1 MESVISLQEVSKVYR
16 RGEREVRALD
26 SVSLSVEKGE
36 FLAVVGSSGSGK
48 TTLMNLMGC
57 LDTPTSGTCLFEG
70 EDVGQLSGQRLAAI
84 RNSRIGFVFQGFNLI
99 GGLTALEN
107 VELPLAYRGV
117 PASERRALAREA
129 LSLDGLVE
137 RTVHL
142 PGQQSGGQ
150 QQRVAVARA
159 IAARPPVILADEPTG
174 NLDPASG
181 KAVMEILNRL
191 HREGRTLVLIT
202 HDMALAAT
210 AQRRVHIREGHLRR
224 EEEHEFPFGDE
235 GKFGGFRP
243 SLAIDNPPADDII
256 SS

>member
-1 MESVISLQEVSKVYR
+1 MLPLL
-16 RGEREVRALD
+16 LD
-26 SVSLSVEKGE
+26 GRKPDG
-36 FLAVVGSSGSGK
+36 
-48 TTLMNLMGC
+48 N
-57 LDTPTSGTCLFEG
+57 LFE
-70 EDVGQLSGQRLAAI
+70 EITDRL
-84 RNSRIGFVFQGFNLI
+84 
-99 GGLTALEN
+99 GLKAF
-107 VELPLAYRGV
+107 
-117 PASERRALAREA
+117 
-129 LSLDGLVE
+129 LDL
-137 RTVHL
+137 L
-142 PGQQSGGQ
+142 PGQLSGGQ

-224 EEEHEFPFGDE
+224 EEEHEFPFGGE

-243 SLAIDNPPADDII
+243 PLAIDNPPADDII
-256 SS
+256 SP

>member
-84 RNSRIGFVFQGFNLI
+84 RNSRIGFVF
-99 GGLTALEN
+99 LEN

-129 LSLDGLVE
+129 LSLVGLGE
-137 RTVHL
+137 RTGHL
-142 PGQQSGGQ
+142 PGQLSGGQ

-256 SS
+256 SP